1 MFRSRSA
8 RLGSI
13 IVLGFVVLA
22 ILGPLVYPHSPNAV
36 SRFHNQP
43 PSPTFPLGT
52 DNLGHDVLSQT
63 IYGARS
69 SIFVGVS
76 AAAGAALLGLLVG
89 VIAGYY
95 DRLESIFTGAADIIM
110 TFPALPLLILVGTI
124 YLASDPLIILMLIL
138 VLWPPIARASR
149 SQILTV
155 KKLPY
160 VEAAKTGGSKDRQII
175 SRILIPEIASIVTA
189 YFVLTVA
196 GAIVIVAALEFLG
209 VGNPNIVNWG
219 SMLYWAQQ
227 FAFYLGDWWWIL
239 APGLSITLLATGFA
253 LIGFSVEEAMNPRL
267 RE

>member
-1 MFRSRSA
+1 MFKTPSA
-8 RLGSI
+8 KLGSI
-13 IVLGFVVLA
+13 IVLGFVLLA
-22 ILGPLVYPHSPNAV
+22 IIGPLVYAYSPSTP
-36 SRFHNQP
+36 SRSQNQP
-43 PSPTFPLGT
+43 PTLSHPLGT
-52 DNLGHDVLSQT
+52 DNLGHDILSQT
-63 IYGARS
+63 MWGARS

-76 AAAGAALLGLLVG
+76 AAAGAAILGLLIG

-95 DRLESIFTGAADIIM
+95 DKLESFFTGMADIIM

-124 YLASDPLIILMLIL
+124 YVTTDTLIILMLIL

-160 VEAAKTGGSKDRQII
+160 VEAAKTGGSRDWQII
-175 SRILIPEIASIVTA
+175 SQILIPEIASIVTA

-253 LIGFSVEEAMNPRL
+253 LVGFSVEEAMNPRL